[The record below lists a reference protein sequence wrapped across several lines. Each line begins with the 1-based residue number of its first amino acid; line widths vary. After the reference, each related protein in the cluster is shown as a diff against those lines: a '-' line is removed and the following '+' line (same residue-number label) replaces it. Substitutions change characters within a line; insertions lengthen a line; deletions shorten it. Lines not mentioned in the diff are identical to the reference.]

1 MQFVIDLISRAS
13 QSRHT
18 HSMSYSDAVNYIL
31 QVIVDVIVYG
41 ERVSVYGVCVCVC
54 VSVYGVC
61 VCVW

>member
-18 HSMSYSDAVNYIL
+18 HSMSYSDAVNCIL

-41 ERVSVYGVCVCVC
+41 ECKCVYVRVHVCVKSLFFFRTKV
-54 VSVYGVC
+54 
-61 VCVW
+61 

>member
-41 ERVSVYGVCVCVC
+41 ECVCVYGECVCVC
-54 VSVYGVC
+54 V
-61 VCVW
+61 

>member
-18 HSMSYSDAVNYIL
+18 HSMSYSDAVNC
-31 QVIVDVIVYG
+31 DRGRVYG
-41 ERVSVYGVCVCVC
+41 E
-54 VSVYGVC
+54 C

>member
-41 ERVSVYGVCVCVC
+41 ECVCVCVC
-54 VSVYGVC
+54 VV
-61 VCVW
+61 